1 MLYDIICNNS
11 ALRYLVQMERFGVT
25 DDVRPGLSYPERLDL
40 LEKREEAWE
49 ALDFRKSIRITV
61 PFHSTSIYDFTG
73 GAFLLGTRLH
83 GTSRRPTAGY
93 SYIPLPSLSDTQDQ
107 ILKWVKLDLGVQI
120 LDVGM
125 AVHEH
130 DLIAALTMCVL
141 STFLIIS
148 QIHFQSS
155 KEKMDLEPL
164 VDSHLTL
171 EIRLLSFATGQPHP
185 LAEKPVIFIA
195 RKSFPFGQCH
205 VMIEIVGEFLVLL
218 ITFPWARSE
227 YQDMFFLVHW
237 KKGDVHCVSRY

>member
-25 DDVRPGLSYPERLDL
+25 DDLRPGLSYPERLDL

-49 ALDFRKSIRITV
+49 MLNFRKSVQITV

-73 GAFLLGTRLH
+73 GAFLLGTRLN
-83 GTSRRPTAGY
+83 GTTRRPTAGY
-93 SYIPLPSLSDTQDQ
+93 SYIPLPSLSDTRDQ
-107 ILKWVKLDLGVQI
+107 ITKWVKLDLGVQI

-130 DLIAALTMCVL
+130 DLIAALTMCVS

-148 QIHFQSS
+148 QIYIQSS
-155 KEKMDLEPL
+155 KEKIDMEPL
-164 VDSHLTL
+164 VDRHLTL
-171 EIRLLSFATGQPHP
+171 EIRLLSFVTGQPHP
-185 LAEKPVIFIA
+185 LAEQPIIFIA
-195 RKSFPFGQCH
+195 RKSLPFGQCH

-218 ITFPWARSE
+218 ITFPWARNE
-227 YQDMFFLVHW
+227 YQDMFFLVLW
-237 KKGDVHCVSRY
+237 KKGDVHCVSHY